1 MSGSALYARV
11 ESPIGPLTLIG
22 RDGALVGV
30 RFRPP
35 GPREARAG
43 TEAPDALGD
52 AIGQLAEYFAGRR
65 RRFDLDL
72 DPTGD
77 RFERQVW
84 GETALIP
91 YGRTASYGEI
101 AARLG
106 LPALAARD
114 VGVALARNPLP
125 VVVPCH
131 RVVGADGS
139 LTGYGGGLE
148 RKAALL
154 ALEAPSRQLSL
165 DVDPAGPVVSSAPS
179 GS

>member
-1 MSGSALYARV
+1 MSAPLVYARL
-11 ESPIGPLTLIG
+11 ESPIGPLTVVG
-22 RDGALVGV
+22 RDGVLVGL

-43 TEAPDALGD
+43 TEAPEALGD
-52 AIGQLAEYFAGRR
+52 ALGQLTEYFAGRR
-65 RRFDLDL
+65 RRFELDL
-72 DPTGD
+72 DPSGD
-77 RFERQVW
+77 PFERQVW

-91 YGRTASYGEI
+91 YGRTASYGAI

-139 LTGYGGGLE
+139 LTGFGGGLE

-154 ALEAPSRQLSL
+154 ALEAPSQQLSL
-165 DVDPAGPVVSSAPS
+165 DLDPAGAVVSSAPS